1 MKEYINY
8 LKRNK
13 YSENTITTYKS
24 ILGIYKDDLKDIRLI
39 KKRLVYYFKS
49 PNTVWTHY
57 NVISSYLKWSKDKR
71 IELLK
76 EMKLPRIPKK
86 FMVVFNKKYLLSKT
100 EIKDMDN
107 LEKINKK
114 MIIRFLFETG
124 LRACE
129 LKQIIS
135 INKKTITL
143 IGKGNKIREVFH
155 NFETTNKIKTKD
167 VTTKTIR
174 LWTKEI
180 LGKKYTPHSIRRSHA
195 THFLLKGA
203 NPKMVMMQL
212 GHEKVETTFRY
223 LQLSIDQNKKIYDK
237 FY

>member
-1 MKEYINY
+1 
-8 LKRNK
+8 
-13 YSENTITTYKS
+13 
-24 ILGIYKDDLKDIRLI
+24 
-39 KKRLVYYFKS
+39 
-49 PNTVWTHY
+49 
-57 NVISSYLKWSKDKR
+57 
-71 IELLK
+71 
-76 EMKLPRIPKK
+76 MKLPRIPKK

-174 LWTKEI
+174 L
-180 LGKKYTPHSIRRSHA
+180 
-195 THFLLKGA
+195 
-203 NPKMVMMQL
+203 
-212 GHEKVETTFRY
+212 
-223 LQLSIDQNKKIYDK
+223 
-237 FY
+237 

>member
-1 MKEYINY
+1 
-8 LKRNK
+8 
-13 YSENTITTYKS
+13 
-24 ILGIYKDDLKDIRLI
+24 
-39 KKRLVYYFKS
+39 
-49 PNTVWTHY
+49 
-57 NVISSYLKWSKDKR
+57 
-71 IELLK
+71 
-76 EMKLPRIPKK
+76 MKLPRIPKK

-100 EIKDMDN
+100 EIKNMDN

-174 LWTKEI
+174 L
-180 LGKKYTPHSIRRSHA
+180 
-195 THFLLKGA
+195 
-203 NPKMVMMQL
+203 
-212 GHEKVETTFRY
+212 
-223 LQLSIDQNKKIYDK
+223 
-237 FY
+237 

>member
-13 YSENTITTYKS
+13 YSENTIKTYKS
-24 ILGIYKDDLKDIRLI
+24 ILNIYQEDLKDIRLV
-39 KKRLVYYFKS
+39 KKRLTSYFTN

-57 NVISSYLKWSKDKR
+57 NVLCSYLKWVKDKR
-71 IELLK
+71 LDALK
-76 EMKLPRIPKK
+76 EIKLPKIPKK
-86 FMVVFNKKYLLSKT
+86 FMVVFNKKFLLSRT
-100 EIKDMDN
+100 EIKNIDN
-107 LEKINKK
+107 TEIINKK
-114 MIIRFLFETG
+114 MLVRFLFETG

-129 LKQIIS
+129 LKQIIL
-135 INKKTITL
+135 INKKTITVV
-143 IGKGNKIREVFH
+143 GKGNKIREVFH
-155 NFETTNKIKTKD
+155 NFETTKSINFKK

-174 LWTKEI
+174 LWTKQI
-180 LGKKYTPHSIRRSHA
+180 LGKQYTPHSIRRSHA
-195 THFLLKGA
+195 THLLLKGA

-223 LQLSIDQNKKIYDK
+223 LQLSIEQNKKIYDK

>member
-1 MKEYINY
+1 MNEYLNF

-13 YSENTITTYKS
+13 YSENTIKTYSSILNIYKS
-24 ILGIYKDDLKDIRLI
+24 DLKDIRLI
-39 KKRLVYYFKS
+39 KKKLTYYFNN

-57 NVISSYLKWSKDKR
+57 NVICSYLKWTKDKR
-71 IELLK
+71 LDALK
-76 EMKLPRIPKK
+76 EIKLPKIPKK
-86 FMVVFNKKYLLSKT
+86 FMIVFTKKFLLTKT
-100 EIKDMDN
+100 EVKNSDN
-107 LEKINKK
+107 LETINKK
-114 MIIRFLFETG
+114 MLIRFLFETG

-129 LKQIIS
+129 LKQITF
-135 INKKTITL
+135 INKKTITV

-155 NFETTNKIKTKD
+155 NFETTRNLKIKN

-195 THFLLKGA
+195 THLLLKGA
-203 NPKMVMMQL
+203 NPKMVSMQL
-212 GHEKVETTFRY
+212 GHEKVETTYRY
-223 LQLSIDQNKKIYDK
+223 LQLSIEQNKKIYDK

>member
-13 YSENTITTYKS
+13 YSENTIKTYKS
-24 ILGIYKDDLKDIRLI
+24 ILSLYQHALKDIRLI
-39 KKRLVYYFKS
+39 KKKLSYYFKS

-57 NVISSYLKWSKDKR
+57 NVISSYLKWTKDKR
-71 IELLK
+71 LDLLK

-86 FMVVFNKKYLLSKT
+86 FMVVFNKKYLLTKT
-100 EIKDMDN
+100 EIKDIDT

-114 MIIRFLFETG
+114 MLIKFLFETG
-124 LRACE
+124 LRVCE
-129 LKQIIS
+129 LNQIVTF
-135 INKKTITL
+135 NKKTITV
-143 IGKGNKIREVFH
+143 IGKGNKVREIFH
-155 NFETTNKIKTKD
+155 NFNTTNKIQFKN

-195 THFLLKGA
+195 THLLLKGA

-223 LQLSIDQNKKIYDK
+223 LQLSIEENKKIYDK